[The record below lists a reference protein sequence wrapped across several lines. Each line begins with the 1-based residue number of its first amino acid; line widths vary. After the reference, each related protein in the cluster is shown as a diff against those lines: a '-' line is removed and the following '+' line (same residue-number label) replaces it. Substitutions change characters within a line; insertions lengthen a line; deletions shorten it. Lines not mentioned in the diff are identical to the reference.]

1 MISLLSGIRV
11 LECAVLVQ
19 GGHTGRLLGDLGA
32 DVVKIE
38 NPQAGDYIRDIG
50 GVITPQN
57 SPYHLLHNRNKR
69 SITIDLRRDEGRELF
84 WELLRTA
91 DIFVDGFAGS
101 ACERLGIGYEAQR
114 KVKPDIIYLQSSGF
128 GARGPYAEVPVHGYM
143 MMAQGGALH
152 LEMCEDGFVRQTPDP
167 SAVFQGT
174 FSAPIVGALYG
185 ALTAVAA
192 LEQRRR
198 TGQGAFIDSSGTDAT
213 IALRGAEN
221 VARWNAGRITDVT
234 AVPNIGHPDS
244 PKYDYYETKDGK
256 FMVLAAIEPKFWRN
270 FCAAVGRPDLA
281 AQIDETYAVDFSN
294 AGGPE
299 LAAEIQKIFHTRT
312 MDEWMALALDH
323 DIAMGPANRAEDI
336 LDDAHVR
343 AREIV
348 HESVHPHA
356 GPFTTVGWP
365 APVTG
370 QPFGIG
376 NDAPLLGEQT
386 DEILGELGRSAAD
399 IAALRKR
406 GVTERRHT
414 ERREQGA
421 EPDSAG
427 GLPGAR

>member
-1 MISLLSGIRV
+1 MIELLKGVRV

-32 DVVKIE
+32 EVVKIE
-38 NPQAGDYIRDIG
+38 NPKVGDYIRDIG
-50 GVITPQN
+50 GVITPKN

-69 SITIDLRRDEGRELF
+69 SMTVDLRTDEGREIF
-84 WELLRTA
+84 WELLRSA

-101 ACERLGIGYEAQR
+101 ACARLGIGYQEQR

-128 GARGPYAEVPVHGYM
+128 GARGPYAEIPVHGYM
-143 MMAQGGALH
+143 MMAQGGAIH
-152 LEMCEDGFVRQTPDP
+152 LEMCDDGFVRQTPDP

-192 LEQRRR
+192 LEHRNR
-198 TGQGAFIDSSGTDAT
+198 TGEGAFIDSSGTDGV

-221 VARWNAGRITDVT
+221 VARWNEERIVDAT
-234 AVPNIGHPDS
+234 AVPNIGHPNS

-270 FCAAVGRPDLA
+270 FCDAAGRPELA
-281 AQIDETYAVDFSN
+281 TQLDETYAVDFSN
-294 AGGPE
+294 TGGPE

-312 MDEWMALALDH
+312 RDEWMTLAREH
-323 DIAMGPANRAEDI
+323 DIAMGPANQALDI
-336 LDDAHVR
+336 LEDEHVR
-343 AREIV
+343 SREIV

-365 APVTG
+365 APVSG

-376 NDAPLLGEQT
+376 NDAPLLGEHT
-386 DEILGELGRSAAD
+386 DEVLAEIGRSAAD
-399 IAALRKR
+399 IATLHER
-406 GVTERRHT
+406 GIV
-414 ERREQGA
+414 
-421 EPDSAG
+421 
-427 GLPGAR
+427 